1 MTSVEVN
8 TALVSSKF
16 SKDEIEALISM
27 PSQVGVPETAENSD
41 FWNKRLGQYGH
52 FLVSIYPPFY
62 EVSKQ
67 VTRILDICLY
77 YNILYRSKNVK
88 NPSQMIR
95 DIVFTEIK
103 ADYDVTRIGLG
114 YPSQIDREL
123 ELFYVEEIPWMN

>member
-1 MTSVEVN
+1 
-8 TALVSSKF
+8 
-16 SKDEIEALISM
+16 M
-27 PSQVGVPETAENSD
+27 PSQMGVPETAENSD
-41 FWNKRLGQYGH
+41 SWNKRLGQPSH

-77 YNILYRSKNVK
+77 YNILYGSKNVK